1 MRRKTRTKIQKIFQ
15 TKILLEN
22 IRASDFIDADFID
35 TNIATE
41 VNNSIQ
47 DSSHSIDFAVTD
59 SNKINI
65 IKTISDCFETMSVKN
80 FIDPKDR
87 INQVREINTMNI
99 FPTNQQ
105 NSQRDHKTLL
115 PHNQIYLSHK
125 QNW

>member
-22 IRASDFIDADFID
+22 IRVSDFIDADFID
-35 TNIATE
+35 TNIVTE

-65 IKTISDCFETMSVKN
+65 IKTISDGFETMPVKS
-80 FIDPKDR
+80 FTDPKDI

-105 NSQRDHKTLL
+105 NSQRDHQTLL
-115 PHNQIYLSHK
+115 PHNQIHLSHK
-125 QNW
+125 QN

>member
-65 IKTISDCFETMSVKN
+65 IKTISDGFETMPVKN
-80 FIDPKDR
+80 FIDPKDI
-87 INQVREINTMNI
+87 INQRKGKLSKNRKVKVPF
-99 FPTNQQ
+99 FP
-105 NSQRDHKTLL
+105 SAKLKDKH
-115 PHNQIYLSHK
+115 YYSVFC
-125 QNW
+125 